1 MIRTA
6 THIKLVLGVTLLVC
20 AVALMAAERAAAAT
34 LNVCPR
40 ACPYT
45 QLAPAVAAAQDG
57 DKIKLGPGSYA
68 GGVTINVSVELV
80 GAGAGATVIRGAG
93 PVLAIGTAGAESEP
107 TVTIDGVTV
116 TGGAAIG
123 NLAPESGRGGGIY
136 IPRAAG
142 PSTGAT
148 VTIRD
153 SVIRGNRTAP
163 AAAVGSDEPCCPF
176 ADSGGGGISNDGA
189 LTVVD
194 TAIRDNRADDA
205 GGLAS
210 NAIGGGILNRAFGT
224 LTVKR
229 SAVTDNHVGVTP
241 PNGRF
246 APGGG
251 IAASG
256 GQLMITDS
264 RVSGNTADTLSTVP
278 SGVGQEATAGGIQI
292 QGGASATI
300 LRTAVTHNSIASTN
314 TVGDAVAF
322 SGGVH
327 ADGVLVMRDS
337 TVSHNRVVA
346 LTRSGSTGNADATDG
361 GAELNADDTITDTRF
376 DGNTVTATSSAGNAH
391 AGSGGISTAAFEAMT
406 ISDSVI
412 RDNQVSAT
420 SSKATAT
427 VNGGGIANIGVLSLR
442 NTSVGRNHG
451 AASGSSGSATGGGI
465 WQGSVSDGPPETRV
479 TLVDSAVTRNVLTAS
494 RGLTVQGGGVFTPFP
509 IALANSLIARNLPD
523 QCAGC

>member
-1 MIRTA
+1 M
-6 THIKLVLGVTLLVC
+6 
-20 AVALMAAERAAAAT
+20 
-34 LNVCPR
+34 
-40 ACPYT
+40 
-45 QLAPAVAAAQDG
+45 
-57 DKIKLGPGSYA
+57 
-68 GGVTINVSVELV
+68 TINVSVELV

-142 PSTGAT
+142 PSTGAA

-163 AAAVGSDEPCCPF
+163 AAAVESDEPCCPF

-194 TAIRDNRADDA
+194 TADLRQPCGRAR

-256 GQLMITDS
+256 GQAHDH
-264 RVSGNTADTLSTVP
+264 RQPCEREHRRHAFH
-278 SGVGQEATAGGIQI
+278 
-292 QGGASATI
+292 GAQRRRTRGDGRWHPDPGRRLGDDPPNRRNPQ
-300 LRTAVTHNSIASTN
+300 LRSPPPTP
-314 TVGDAVAF
+314 VGDAVAF

-346 LTRSGSTGNADATDG
+346 LTAPDRPATPTRPTAARSSTPT
-361 GAELNADDTITDTRF
+361 TRSP
-376 DGNTVTATSSAGNAH
+376 THALTAT
-391 AGSGGISTAAFEAMT
+391 
-406 ISDSVI
+406 
-412 RDNQVSAT
+412 
-420 SSKATAT
+420 
-427 VNGGGIANIGVLSLR
+427 
-442 NTSVGRNHG
+442 
-451 AASGSSGSATGGGI
+451 
-465 WQGSVSDGPPETRV
+465 P
-479 TLVDSAVTRNVLTAS
+479 
-494 RGLTVQGGGVFTPFP
+494 
-509 IALANSLIARNLPD
+509 
-523 QCAGC
+523 